1 MISSYKYL
9 FVMPDDYT
17 IEESRFEKEFK
28 AVYYLSGEYKPKH
41 FIATIEIIKILKR
54 KRYIHIQ
61 DMTYYNITSIK
72 IWGIIEK
79 ILCNDL
85 ILMCKHYSSESGD
98 GSFEIASAD
107 VINEAFFVMNKHV
120 IPEVIKEN
128 ESKT

>member
-1 MISSYKYL
+1 MSSYKYL
-9 FVMPDDYT
+9 FAMPEDY
-17 IEESRFEKEFK
+17 IIKESRFEKVFK
-28 AVYYLSGEYKPKH
+28 KAYRLSGDYKPKH

-61 DMTYYNITSIK
+61 DMTHYNITSIR

-79 ILCNDL
+79 ILCDDL
-85 ILMCKHYSSESGD
+85 TILCKHYSSESGD
-98 GSFEIASAD
+98 GSFRIAS
-107 VINEAFFVMNKHV
+107 VEIINEAFFIMNKHL